1 MENQGKKSILSVK
14 TGVLV
19 MLLAPLLAVGPLLVG
34 AAGAAVFCGSGA
46 NEANCGFAVVP
57 WLMYLSIPAGAL
69 LFVVGLVV
77 FIVALVMAVVKK
89 TN

>member
-1 MENQGKKSILSVK
+1 MDNQGKKSILSVK
-14 TGVLV
+14 TGVLA

-57 WLMYLSIPAGAL
+57 WLMYLTLPAGAL
-69 LFVVGLVV
+69 MFIVGLV
-77 FIVALVMAVVKK
+77 ILLVSLAKK
-89 TN
+89 ISS